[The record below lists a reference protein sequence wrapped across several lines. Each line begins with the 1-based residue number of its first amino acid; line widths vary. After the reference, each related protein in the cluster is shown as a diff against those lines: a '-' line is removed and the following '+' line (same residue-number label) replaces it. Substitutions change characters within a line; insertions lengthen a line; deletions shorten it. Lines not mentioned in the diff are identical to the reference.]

1 MLIVGLGNPGRK
13 YRKTRHNVGFLM
25 LDHFVKTR
33 FWKKEKK
40 GNYLFLR
47 KKVGEKEIMFVKPLT
62 YMNRSGEAIKY
73 IFKKNKLNP
82 NELLV
87 VHDDLDLPLG
97 TIKISKGIGSAGHK
111 GVQSIIDNL
120 KTKDFIRLRIGIG
133 PLNEFKREEFVLQN
147 FSKQEQEIL
156 QQTKK
161 RAVQA
166 LQVLIKKGVVQAMN
180 QFN

>member
-25 LDHFVKTR
+25 LDYFVKTR
-33 FWKKEKK
+33 FWKKDKK

-47 KKVGEKEIMFVKPLT
+47 KKLGQKEITFVKPLT
-62 YMNRSGEAIKY
+62 CMNKSGEAVEY
-73 IFKKNKLNP
+73 IFKKNKLSP
-82 NELLV
+82 EELV
-87 VHDDLDLPLG
+87 VIHDDLDLRLG

-111 GVQSIIDNL
+111 GIRSIIDKL

-133 PLNEFKREEFVLQN
+133 PLNESKLDDFVLQRFN
-147 FSKQEQEIL
+147 KQEQETL
-156 QQTKK
+156 QGIKK
-161 RAVQA
+161 RAGQA
-166 LQVLIKKGVVQAMN
+166 LQTLIEKGIAQAMN